1 MPAISET
8 RIGVALDMR
17 GCPNRCRHCWLGV
30 GTRRSLSEQ
39 DLRWTAEQFR
49 RAVQHGRSTTQP
61 LTVYSWFRE
70 PDYADDYRRLHE
82 LEGELSDG
90 KPERFELLSIWR
102 LARDPSYAAWARSA
116 GPDTC
121 QISFFGMEATTDWFY
136 RRRGAFRD
144 ALTATERLLE
154 VGMKPRWQ
162 LFLTTKLIPEL
173 ADLLRLIDRLRLRER
188 VAALGGEFQLFMH
201 TPGPDGEGRRIE
213 HLRPTV
219 DQVQSLPAE
228 VIESSRK
235 HFGRDTLWHTEAD
248 LVSQILSQRSW
259 APEAPPILCFF
270 VLDNWDVHPNVG
282 TLEPW
287 WRLGN
292 LKQEPVKMIV
302 GRFERDETLGLQTL
316 YHYPA
321 GKLAQEY
328 GDPAGQ
334 KIYSGLEDI
343 LMLYLARH
351 CERMWKAGA
360 SSSFSSSSWSE

>member
-1 MPAISET
+1 MPAIAET
-8 RIGVALDMR
+8 RMAVALDMH
-17 GCPNRCRHCWLGV
+17 GCPNRCRHCWLGM
-30 GTRRSLSEQ
+30 GTRRSMSEA

-49 RAVQHGRSTTQP
+49 TLVQRGRLAVQS
-61 LTVYSWFRE
+61 LVIDSWFRE
-70 PDYADDYRRLHE
+70 PDYGDDYRRLYE
-82 LEGELSDG
+82 LEAELSDS
-90 KPERFELLSIWR
+90 KAERFELLSIWR
-102 LARDPSYAAWARSA
+102 LARDPSYAAWARSV

-136 RRRGAFRD
+136 RRRGAFQD

-173 ADLLRLIDRLRLRER
+173 PDLLRLIDRLRLRER

-213 HLRPTV
+213 HLRPTM
-219 DQVQSLPAE
+219 DQVRSLPTV

-248 LVSQILSQRSW
+248 LVSQILGQRSW
-259 APEAPPILCFF
+259 APEPPSILCFY
-270 VLDNWDVHPNVG
+270 VLNNWDVYPNVG

-292 LKQEPVKMIV
+292 LKQDPVEAIV
-302 GRFERDETLGLQTL
+302 GRFERDETPGLQTL
-316 YHYPA
+316 FHHSA
-321 GKLAQEY
+321 DRLAREY

-334 KIYSGLEDI
+334 RIYSDQGDVLS
-343 LMLYLARH
+343 LYLARH
-351 CERMWKAGA
+351 CERIWKAGA
-360 SSSFSSSSWSE
+360 MSAFSSSSGSE